1 MQPTQDVLSVGR
13 RPMDVEDYIDVV
25 RRHKGWIA
33 GPTFAGLVL
42 AVVAAFLWPDS
53 YISEATIQVLP
64 PQVPERYVPSNVNSE
79 MTQRINV
86 MAATI
91 ESRPNLTNLIN
102 THNLYR
108 SQLQRKPLEDVIEEM
123 KRNIRISAV
132 TTLQTQS
139 QARSPISAFK
149 VAFEYSN
156 RQAAQKVTYDLTRG
170 FINENL
176 RTLASQSAATTDF
189 LKDQWE
195 GARKRLEELESRMTE
210 FRLKNAGR
218 LPEQLQANLQTLRSF
233 ETQLSGVNDAISRT
247 GQEKLLLENQL
258 RIYRDQL
265 AALGRGGNAVA
276 VRAQDERLAQAER
289 DVLSMENALSALRQR
304 YKETHPDVKQAEAHL
319 QMLRKRRDDITRE
332 LAQKKT
338 EPVPVAPTLEDLRG
352 GQELEAAISRMQAQI
367 QVKDLE
373 LAERSKEQKSLNTA
387 INAYNARIQSSP
399 LMERDYAEL
408 SRDYDLAKA
417 RYEEL
422 NTKKSQ
428 SEVATA
434 LENRQYGE
442 RLEVLESAS
451 LPETPAKPNRL
462 MIIGAGLGIGV
473 LLGVFL
479 TGAREMKD
487 TSLKNLKDA
496 RAYTNLPVL
505 GSVPLLENDL
515 VVRRKRRLA
524 WLAWSA
530 VCIIGIIAMSGS
542 IYYYYAT
549 RV

>member
-25 RRHKGWIA
+25 RRHKGWII
-33 GPTFAGLVL
+33 GPTFAALVL
-42 AVVAAFLWPDS
+42 AVVVAFLWPDT

-132 TTLQTQS
+132 TTLQTQG
-139 QARSPISAFK
+139 QTRTPISAFK

-170 FINENL
+170 FIDENI

-195 GARKRLEELESRMTE
+195 GAKKRLDELENRMTE

-233 ETQLSGVNDAISRT
+233 ETQLAGVNDAISRI
-247 GQEKLLLENQL
+247 GQEKLLFENQI

-265 AALGRGGNAVA
+265 AVVGRGGNTVTA
-276 VRAQDERLAQAER
+276 RAQDERLAQAER
-289 DVLSMENALSALRQR
+289 DVLSMENGLSGLKQR
-304 YKETHPDVKQAEAHL
+304 YKETHPDVKQAEAQL

-332 LAQKKT
+332 LAQKKP
-338 EPVPVAPTLEDLRG
+338 EPAPAAPTQEDLRG
-352 GQELEAAISRMQAQI
+352 SRELEAALSRMQAQI

-373 LAERSKEQKSLNTA
+373 LTERTKEQKSLNDA

-422 NTKKSQ
+422 NSKKSQ
-428 SEVATA
+428 SEIATA
-434 LENRQYGE
+434 LENRRYGE

-462 MIIGAGLGIGV
+462 MIVGAGLGIGV
-473 LLGVFL
+473 MLGVFL

>member
-33 GPTFAGLVL
+33 GPAFASLVV
-42 AVVAAFLWPDS
+42 AVVVAFLWPDT
-53 YISEATIQVLP
+53 YISESTIQVLP

-79 MTQRINV
+79 MTHRINQ

-102 THNLYR
+102 THGLYR

-123 KRNIRISAV
+123 KRNIHISPV

-139 QARSPISAFK
+139 QGRTPISAFK
-149 VAFEYSN
+149 VAFAYSN
-156 RQAAQKVTYDLTRG
+156 RHAAQKVTYDLARG
-170 FINENL
+170 FIDENI
-176 RTLASQSAATTDF
+176 RTLSSQSAATTDF

-195 GARKRLEELESRMTE
+195 AARKRLDELENRMTE

-218 LPEQLQANLQTLRSF
+218 LPEQLQANLQTLRSL
-233 ETQLSGVNDAISRT
+233 ETQLSGVNDAISRI
-247 GQEKLLLENQL
+247 GQEKLLFENQI

-265 AALGRGGNAVA
+265 AALSRGGSTLSA
-276 VRAQDERLAQAER
+276 RAQDERLAHAER
-289 DVLSMENALSALRQR
+289 EVLAMENNLAALRQR
-304 YKETHPDVKQAEAHL
+304 YKETHPDVMHAQAQLE
-319 QMLRKRRDDITRE
+319 MLRNRRDEIIRE
-332 LAQKKT
+332 LAQTKS
-338 EPVPVAPTLEDLRG
+338 EPAPAVPTQEDLRG
-352 GQELEAAISRMQAQI
+352 TRELEAAISRMQAQL

-373 LAERSKEQKSLNTA
+373 LAERTKEQKGLTQA
-387 INAYNARIQSSP
+387 INTYNARIQSSP
-399 LMERDYAEL
+399 LMEREYAEL
-408 SRDYDLAKA
+408 SRDYELAKA

-428 SEVATA
+428 SEIATA
-434 LENRQYGE
+434 LETRHYGE

-462 MIIGAGLGIGV
+462 MIIGAGLGIG
-473 LLGVFL
+473 LMLGVFL

-505 GSVPLLENDL
+505 GSIPLLENDL

-530 VCIIGIIAMSGS
+530 ACIVGVIAMSGS
-542 IYYYYAT
+542 IYYYYAS

>member
-1 MQPTQDVLSVGR
+1 MQPTQDVLSVSR

-25 RRHKGWIA
+25 RRHKSWIA
-33 GPTFAGLVL
+33 GPAFAGLVL
-42 AVVAAFLWPDS
+42 SVVAAFLWPDT
-53 YISEATIQVLP
+53 YISEATIQVVP

-79 MTQRINV
+79 MTNRINQ
-86 MAATI
+86 MAQTI
-91 ESRPNLTNLIN
+91 TSRASLANLVN

-123 KRNIRISAV
+123 KRDIHISAV
-132 TTLQTQS
+132 TSLQTQ
-139 QARSPISAFK
+139 QQGRAPISAFK
-149 VAFEYSN
+149 VSFEYSN
-156 RQAAQKVTYDLTRG
+156 RQAAQKVAYDLTRG
-170 FINENL
+170 FIDENT
-176 RTLASQSAATTDF
+176 RTLTNQSAATTDF

-195 GARKRLEELESRMTE
+195 AAKKRLDELENRMTE

-218 LPEQLQANLQTLRSF
+218 LPEQLQANLQTLRSL
-233 ETQLSGVNDAISRT
+233 ETQLGGVNDAISRI
-247 GQEKLLLENQL
+247 GQEKLLFENQI

-265 AALGRGGNAVA
+265 SALGQGGNTVTA
-276 VRAQDERLAQAER
+276 RAQDERLAQAER
-289 DVLSMENALSALRQR
+289 DVASMENALAALRQR
-304 YKETHPDVKQAEAHL
+304 YKDTHPDVKQAEAQLAML
-319 QMLRKRRDDITRE
+319 QGRRDTVIKE
-332 LAQKKT
+332 LAEKK
-338 EPVPVAPTLEDLRG
+338 PDARPAAPSQEDVRG
-352 GQELEAAISRMQAQI
+352 AQQLEAAISRMQAQI

-373 LAERSKEQKSLNTA
+373 LAERTKEQKTLNDA

-422 NTKKSQ
+422 NLKKSQ
-428 SEVATA
+428 SETATA

-442 RLEVLESAS
+442 RLEVLEAAS
-451 LPETPAKPNRL
+451 LPQTPAKPNRL
-462 MIIGAGLGIGV
+462 MIVGAGLGIGV
-473 LLGVFL
+473 MLGVFL

-487 TSLKNLKDA
+487 TTLKNLKDA

-530 VCIIGIIAMSGS
+530 ACVLGIVAMTGS

>member
-25 RRHKGWIA
+25 RRHKGWII
-33 GPTFAGLVL
+33 GPTFAALVL
-42 AVVAAFLWPDS
+42 AVVVAFLWPDT

-86 MAATI
+86 MANTI
-91 ESRPNLTNLIN
+91 ESRSNLTNLIN

-132 TTLQTQS
+132 TTLQTQG
-139 QARSPISAFK
+139 QTRTPISAFK

-156 RQAAQKVTYDLTRG
+156 RQAAQKVTYNLTRG
-170 FINENL
+170 FIDENM

-195 GARKRLEELESRMTE
+195 GAKKRLDDLENRMTE

-233 ETQLSGVNDAISRT
+233 ETQLAGVNDAISRI
-247 GQEKLLLENQL
+247 GQEKLLFENQI

-265 AALGRGGNAVA
+265 AVVGRGGNTVTA
-276 VRAQDERLAQAER
+276 RAQDERLAQAER
-289 DVLSMENALSALRQR
+289 DVLSMESALSALKQR
-304 YKETHPDVKQAEAHL
+304 YKETHPDVKQAEAQL

-332 LAQKKT
+332 LAQKKP
-338 EPVPVAPTLEDLRG
+338 EPTPAAPTQEDLRG
-352 GQELEAAISRMQAQI
+352 SRELEAAISRMQAQI

-373 LAERSKEQKSLNTA
+373 LAERTKEQKSLNDA

-422 NTKKSQ
+422 NSKKSQ
-428 SEVATA
+428 SEIATA

-462 MIIGAGLGIGV
+462 MIVGAGLGIGV
-473 LLGVFL
+473 MLGVFL